1 MAEMKNVEMV
11 RKRLVAG
18 YGNEIIRFRSWLS
31 SVEGNAELVDLL
43 RGEDGDRLLA
53 DLVELTMAHLGHA
66 TDVPSNS
73 PMSQVRKVITAARGA
88 GRRRA
93 QSATD
98 EAVD

>member
-11 RKRLVAG
+11 RKRLVTG
-18 YGNEIIRFRSWLS
+18 YTNELIRFRSWLS
-31 SVEGNAELVDLL
+31 SVEGNAELIDKL
-43 RGEDGDRLLA
+43 RGEGADQLLG

-66 TDVPSNS
+66 TEVPSNS

-93 QSATD
+93 TN
-98 EAVD
+98 EADAD